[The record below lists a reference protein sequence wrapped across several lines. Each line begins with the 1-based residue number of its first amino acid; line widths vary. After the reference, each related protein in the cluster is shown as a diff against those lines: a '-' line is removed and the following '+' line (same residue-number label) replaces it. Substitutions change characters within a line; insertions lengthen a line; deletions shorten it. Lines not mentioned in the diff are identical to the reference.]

1 MSWLVFVLA
10 YFTKHLH
17 LYMCLHNHPGER
29 NDWVAALQDCTRG
42 RPLRST
48 MIPGSP
54 LASTTIHGSPPAL
67 EFQGNLEL
75 RGLRSKL
82 YTVVALDKVFLYKNI
97 EVRALCACL

>member
-1 MSWLVFVLA
+1 
-10 YFTKHLH
+10 
-17 LYMCLHNHPGER
+17 MCLHNHPGER

-42 RPLRST
+42 RPLRTT

-54 LASTTIHGSPPAL
+54 PAL
-67 EFQGNLEL
+67 DFQGNLEL

-82 YTVVALDKVFLYKNI
+82 YTVVAIDKVFLYKNI